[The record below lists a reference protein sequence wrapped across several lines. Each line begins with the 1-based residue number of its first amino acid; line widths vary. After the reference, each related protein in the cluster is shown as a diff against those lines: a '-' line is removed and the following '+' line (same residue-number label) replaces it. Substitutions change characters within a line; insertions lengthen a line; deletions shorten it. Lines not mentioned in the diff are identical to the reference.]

1 MKELIFI
8 ATTKKLTQKYL
19 RISNYFV
26 IIFVWIGSSLFRQT
40 LKLQWYLYIKVSL
53 ILHTQM
59 QYGFKLA
66 RWRSEMYPCT
76 PCRINNMLLASCNV
90 CNIKMWLRRQFF
102 SHWKDKTLQ
111 TFKNKQSKLDEL
123 TGMINFGE
131 FPLTSISL
139 TSIQYVYYL
148 YDDNKSGS
156 SVNELRCRMFTK
168 KNSSRDRL
176 PSNSDA
182 LVLHLCREH

>member
-1 MKELIFI
+1 MVLNWHGDDQRCILVHLVG
-8 ATTKKLTQKYL
+8 LTICCLLPAMYA
-19 RISNYFV
+19 ISRCDSV
-26 IIFVWIGSSLFRQT
+26 GS
-40 LKLQWYLYIKVSL
+40 
-53 ILHTQM
+53 
-59 QYGFKLA
+59 
-66 RWRSEMYPCT
+66 
-76 PCRINNMLLASCNV
+76 
-90 CNIKMWLRRQFF
+90 F
-102 SHWKDKTLQ
+102 SHTGKIKTLQ